1 MMFCMQNDGYE
12 TIVNEI
18 IALNTGAVPRQ
29 LSTASEASEIR
40 PDNAPPHGE
49 DRQILSEA
57 GESQTENRGS
67 LACLR
72 RLVNRYPRDAANRV
86 GEGQQ
91 LGRNLLVTAQVH
103 APVLRST
110 NRTLQGRARSFANTV
125 PPPSQAFANG
135 VGVRRQEASS
145 SSPRV
150 DRDVIASAV
159 LVQARA
165 QKTARPRNHSVIPN
179 NPERKRPR
187 QSTAWDDC
195 DMNNVSNVDREEALN
210 QQPQAVEN
218 AADSDGGADTLPS
231 NQEEYKNQLQND
243 ANKDI
248 LNLLNTVVKNQKRII
263 DDHQRAREEQ
273 ARFNQT
279 VTTTLQKH
287 GIILKQT
294 IALQK
299 RHDGGHEQTAHNQEM
314 IVTLLN
320 ELLDLFK

>member
-1 MMFCMQNDGYE
+1 MSGSPNGNMMFCMQNDDGYE

-18 IALNTGAVPRQ
+18 IALNTGAQPQ
-29 LSTASEASEIR
+29 QPNTASEASEIR
-40 PDNAPPHGE
+40 PDNAPPH
-49 DRQILSEA
+49 
-57 GESQTENRGS
+57 
-67 LACLR
+67 ACLR
-72 RLVNRYPRDAANRV
+72 RLVNRYPRDATNRA

-91 LGRNLLVTAQVH
+91 LGRNLIVTAQVH
-103 APVLRST
+103 APVQRST
-110 NRTLQGRARSFANTV
+110 NTTLHSRARCFANTV
-125 PPPSQAFANG
+125 PPPPQAFANGGSG

-150 DRDVIASAV
+150 DRDVTASAV
-159 LVQARA
+159 PVQARA

-179 NPERKRPR
+179 TPERKRPR
-187 QSTAWDDC
+187 QSSAWDDC
-195 DMNNVSNVDREEALN
+195 DMNSVSNVDREEALN

-218 AADSDGGADTLPS
+218 AADSDGDADTLPS
-231 NQEEYKNQLQND
+231 NQEEYKNQRQND

-248 LNLLNTVVKNQKRII
+248 LNVLNTVVKNQKRII
-263 DDHQRAREEQ
+263 DDHQRARGEQ

-299 RHDGGHEQTAHNQEM
+299 CHDGGHEQIAHNQEM